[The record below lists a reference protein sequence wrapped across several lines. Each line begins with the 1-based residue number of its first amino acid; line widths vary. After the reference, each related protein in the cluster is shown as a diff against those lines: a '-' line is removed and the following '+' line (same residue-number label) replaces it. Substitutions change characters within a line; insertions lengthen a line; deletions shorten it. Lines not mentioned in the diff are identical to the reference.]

1 MTASDSKFYQFFQD
15 FSETFGCV
23 FILQHLV
30 DIYWLTVYPFK
41 FFSYIFYTWN
51 LKKGYEIVITLS
63 TEIGICHVYL

>member
-15 FSETFGCV
+15 FSETFECV

-30 DIYWLTVYPFK
+30 DISIQFI
-41 FFSYIFYTWN
+41 SYIFYTWN

-63 TEIGICHVYL
+63 TEIRICHVYL